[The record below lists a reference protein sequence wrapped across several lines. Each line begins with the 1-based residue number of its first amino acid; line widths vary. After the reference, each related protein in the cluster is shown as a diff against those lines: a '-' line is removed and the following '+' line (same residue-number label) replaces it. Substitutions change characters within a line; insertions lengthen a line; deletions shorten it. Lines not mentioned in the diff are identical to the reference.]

1 MADHDRVRIVS
12 TPMSCGIAELSSITD
27 PLGALY
33 QIASRLYH
41 PSRGD
46 PVALIL
52 ASDIIADVSS
62 ENGGVN
68 TYQMFREV
76 RELRLGTVYTSEGV
90 ENPKTGNVI
99 VLYTWFID
107 HEAFK
112 VWYSKQRVKKLAKV
126 GT

>member
-1 MADHDRVRIVS
+1 
-12 TPMSCGIAELSSITD
+12 MSCGIAELSSITD
-27 PLGALY
+27 PIGAVY
-33 QIASRLYH
+33 QVAARLYH

-52 ASDIIADVSS
+52 ASDIRANDAS

-68 TYQMFREV
+68 TYQFFREIK
-76 RELRLGTVYTSEGV
+76 RLGLGTVYTSEGV
-90 ENPKTGNVI
+90 ENPKTGNII

-107 HEAFK
+107 HEKFK
-112 VWYSKQRVKKLAKV
+112 LWYSHERVKKLTKV